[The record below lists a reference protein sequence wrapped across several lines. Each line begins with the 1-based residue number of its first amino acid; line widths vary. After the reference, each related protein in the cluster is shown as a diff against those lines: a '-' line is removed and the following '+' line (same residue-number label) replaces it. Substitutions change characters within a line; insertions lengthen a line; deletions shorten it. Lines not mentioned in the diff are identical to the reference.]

1 MGVFL
6 EDGDREN
13 RLSGYTSLGGISG
26 RSLHKRPGCRDIHVQ
41 ESVVEDQ

>member
-13 RLSGYTSLGGISG
+13 RLSGYTSLGGISD
-26 RSLHKRPGCRDIHVQ
+26 RSLLKRPGCQDIHVQ